1 MSDYQQ
7 EQEPEQTEA
16 PIEPVQE
23 EQRDEELRLG
33 EEFRELGRQ
42 LMRAFRSVADSDE
55 LRNLSNEVVDSLRDI
70 GEEVQETFQRTRQ
83 KEEVKAVGER
93 AKRVGQ
99 AVSSG
104 ASARELTTELQS
116 GLSQALRSLN
126 NELNKVIDQIQ
137 ARSARMG
144 DEVEGTAREAAGELQ
159 EDAAD
164 ENSASGEFRSEVV
177 EETPVP
183 EGPVD
188 ADEPTGLADPETVGR
203 VDPATAEQ
211 EGEVKPTTANKQ
223 DDDVGAL
230 RSVTGVKSREEEK
243 NQPEYLGDMADAA
256 VAHLEENGP
265 EMSPAAEELL
275 QEGRD
280 ELHGLVESPEE
291 AGGDAEESR

>member
-1 MSDYQQ
+1 MSDYQH
-7 EQEPEQTEA
+7 EQEAEQVEA

-23 EQRDEELRLG
+23 AQRDEELRLG

-55 LRNLSNEVVDSLRDI
+55 LRNLGNEVVESLRDI

-83 KEEVKAVGER
+83 KEEVKAVSER

-104 ASARELTTELQS
+104 ASARELTGELQS

-137 ARSARMG
+137 ARSARMSE
-144 DEVEGTAREAAGELQ
+144 EVEGTAREAAGELQ
-159 EDAAD
+159 DDTSDA
-164 ENSASGEFRSEVV
+164 GEFRTQVV

-183 EGPVD
+183 EGPIE

-211 EGEVKPTTANKQ
+211 EGEVKPTTGDEQ

-256 VAHLEENGP
+256 VARLEENGP

-291 AGGDAEESR
+291 QEGGEEESR